1 MVLAHLRHLSRW
13 VTSGPCCPRL
23 QQQLERQQ
31 QAERQPQQ
39 QAFQGSWNDLG
50 LHLRHASF
58 LLWDSMKTYKNL
70 YSQICTYDN
79 LELAFK
85 KARKRK
91 TTKGYVIEF
100 EADLESNLMQLKKEL
115 ETFSYRPAP
124 LTLFTIRDPK
134 TRKISA
140 SHFRDRVVHHA
151 LCNIIEPIFERN
163 FIYDSFANR
172 KGKGTHA
179 AILRFE
185 AFIRKVTQNGRLS
198 TENQNTS
205 APPPRF

>member
-1 MVLAHLRHLSRW
+1 
-13 VTSGPCCPRL
+13 
-23 QQQLERQQ
+23 
-31 QAERQPQQ
+31 
-39 QAFQGSWNDLG
+39 
-50 LHLRHASF
+50 
-58 LLWDSMKTYKNL
+58 MKTYKSL
-70 YSQICTYDN
+70 FSQLCTYDN

-91 TTKGYVIEF
+91 TTKGDVIEF
-100 EADLESNLMQLKKEL
+100 ESDLESNLMQLKKEL

-151 LCNIIEPIFERN
+151 LCNVIEPIFDRN

-172 KGKGTHA
+172 KGRGTHA

-185 AFIRKVTQNGRLS
+185 AFLRKVTGNGKLATKIR
-198 TENQNTS
+198 NPS
-205 APPPRF
+205 APPPGNLTEITLSAMF

>member
-1 MVLAHLRHLSRW
+1 
-13 VTSGPCCPRL
+13 
-23 QQQLERQQ
+23 
-31 QAERQPQQ
+31 
-39 QAFQGSWNDLG
+39 
-50 LHLRHASF
+50 
-58 LLWDSMKTYKNL
+58 MKTYRNL
-70 YSQICTYDN
+70 YSQLCSYEN

-91 TTKGYVIEF
+91 TTKGCVIEF
-100 EADLESNLMQLKKEL
+100 EADLESNLMQLKQEL
-115 ETFSYRPAP
+115 ETSSYRPAP

-134 TRKISA
+134 TRRISA

-151 LCNIIEPIFERN
+151 LCNVIEPIFDRN

-185 AFIRKVTQNGRLS
+185 AFQRKVTQNGS
-198 TENQNTS
+198 PATENQNPS
-205 APPPRF
+205 APPKKLTEIRSSAMR